1 MLQIFNTL
9 TLKKEPFKP
18 LKQNAP
24 VKIYYC
30 GPTPYNFAHIGNLKT
45 YVVEDMVVRSLQY
58 LGYKTATLSNITDI
72 DDKTIRDSQISGE
85 KLLDFTKK
93 YTQFFLDDLKKLRVN
108 LADNVVPISTL
119 IPEMI
124 TIIQGILDKWYAYL
138 WDDGSVY
145 YEIKKF
151 KRYGELAHLD
161 FSGMKA
167 SVRIDNDEY
176 DKENAAD
183 FALWKA
189 WKEEDWENFWEAEFQ
204 IGGEKHTLKGRPGW
218 HIECS
223 ACNMKYFGPQ
233 IDIHMW
239 GVDLIF
245 PHHQNEIAQSEAYT
259 GKKFSTYWIHSGHV
273 MIGGKKMSKS
283 LKNFYTLRDIEEHF
297 SDIDQDIL
305 FRAVRLSFL
314 NARYRESVDFSFEKL
329 KSNITT
335 IQKLDTSTKKL
346 LHVLGGKK
354 DQKAFRREIREALQE
369 IIGQYIE
376 KIEDDFN
383 MPEAFGVVFQAVT
396 WVNTL
401 LDEWKL
407 SSGEAQSLLDL
418 YKNFDSIVGMFS
430 FEREEQISE
439 EILELFTQ
447 RNEAKKAKD
456 FVRAD
461 ALRDELLQK
470 WYTIFDERT
479 GARIERNT

>member
-1 MLQIFNTL
+1 MLHIYNTL

-24 VKIYYC
+24 VKVYYC

-45 YVVEDMVVRSLQY
+45 YVVEDMVVRTLQY

-72 DDKTIRDSQISGE
+72 DDKTIRDSQIAGE

-93 YTQFFLDDLKKLRVN
+93 YTHFFLEDLKKLHVN

-124 TIIQGILDKWYAYL
+124 QVIQGIINKWYAYL
-138 WDDGSVY
+138 GDDGSVY

-161 FSGMKA
+161 FSGMKE

-189 WKEEDWENFWEAEFQ
+189 WKEEDGENAWIAEFE
-204 IGGEKHTLKGRPGW
+204 IAGKKHTLKWRPGW

-245 PHHQNEIAQSEAYT
+245 PHHQNEIAQTEAYT

-273 MIGGKKMSKS
+273 MVGGKKMSKS

-297 SDIDQDIL
+297 SEIDRDTL
-305 FRAVRLSFL
+305 YRGVRLSFL

-329 KSNITT
+329 ESNITT
-335 IQKLDTSTKKL
+335 IKKLDTSTKKL
-346 LHVLGGKK
+346 LHICKNSVSKK
-354 DQKAFRREIREALQE
+354 PFRREIRDELQE
-369 IIGQYIE
+369 IIAEYIE
-376 KIEDDFN
+376 HVEDDFN
-383 MPEAFGVVFQAVT
+383 MPEAFGVIFKAIT

-401 LDEWKL
+401 IDEGKL
-407 SSGEAQSLLDL
+407 TSGEAESLLDL
-418 YKNFDSIVGMFS
+418 YKNFDAIVGIFS
-430 FEREEQISE
+430 FESDVEIPGD
-439 EILELFTQ
+439 ILELFQ
-447 RNEAKKAKD
+447 ARNEAKKAKD
-456 FVRAD
+456 FASAD
-461 ALRDELLQK
+461 ALRSELLEK

-479 GARIERNT
+479 GARIERTQ